1 MLEYIGILEKCPLFD
16 GISAAEYP
24 KMLSCLHAKTRNYRK
39 NEVIFTEGE
48 KVRYI
53 GVVLHGSVQIS
64 RTDYFGN
71 RSILATVET
80 AELFGESFA
89 CAEVAAI
96 PICAEAQTDTTVLL
110 LEFQKLADTNAPV
123 CGLHGKLIFNLLKIT
138 ASKNLLL
145 HQKLE
150 ITAKRTTKEKLMAYL
165 LLQAKKA
172 DSRCFTVPFDRQA
185 LADYLEVDRSGLSVE
200 IGKLR
205 RAGVLKCSKNRFELL
220 KR

>member
-1 MLEYIGILEKCPLFD
+1 MLEYIGIFEKCPLFD
-16 GISAAEYP
+16 GISAAEYS
-24 KMLSCLHAKTRNYRK
+24 KLLACLHAKTRNYRK

-48 KVRYI
+48 KARYI

-110 LEFQKLADTNAPV
+110 LEFQKLSDTNAPV

-172 DSRCFTVPFDRQA
+172 GSRCFTVPFDRQA

-220 KR
+220 K

>member
-24 KMLSCLHAKTRNYRK
+24 NMLSCLHAKAVPYRK
-39 NEVIFTEGE
+39 SEMIFTEGE
-48 KVRYI
+48 KARYI
-53 GVVLHGSVQIS
+53 GVVLNGSVQIS

-71 RSILATVET
+71 RSILATVEST
-80 AELFGESFA
+80 ELFGESFA

-110 LEFQKLADTNAPV
+110 LDFQKIADTNTPV
-123 CGLHGKLIFNLLKIT
+123 CGFHGRLIFNLLKIT
-138 ASKNLLL
+138 ASKNLLF

-150 ITAKRTTKEKLMAYL
+150 ITAKRTTKEKLMTYL

-172 DSRCFTVPFDRQA
+172 GSRCFTVPFDRQA
-185 LADYLEVDRSGLSVE
+185 LADYLEVDRSGLSAE

-205 RAGVLKCSKNRFELL
+205 RAGVLKCTKNRFELL
-220 KR
+220 K

>member
-1 MLEYIGILEKCPLFD
+1 MEYIGILEKCPLFD

-24 KMLSCLHAKTRNYRK
+24 KLLACLHAKTRNYRK
-39 NEVIFTEGE
+39 NEMIFTEGE
-48 KVRYI
+48 KARYI

-185 LADYLEVDRSGLSVE
+185 LADYLEVDRSGLSAE

-220 KR
+220 K

>member
-16 GISAAEYP
+16 GISAAEYT

>member
-1 MLEYIGILEKCPLFD
+1 
-16 GISAAEYP
+16 
-24 KMLSCLHAKTRNYRK
+24 MLSCLHAKTRNYRK

-185 LADYLEVDRSGLSVE
+185 LADYLEIDRSGLSAE

-205 RAGVLKCSKNRFELL
+205 RAGVLKCTKNRFELL
-220 KR
+220 K

>member
-1 MLEYIGILEKCPLFD
+1 M
-16 GISAAEYP
+16 
-24 KMLSCLHAKTRNYRK
+24 
-39 NEVIFTEGE
+39 IFTEGE

>member
-1 MLEYIGILEKCPLFD
+1 MPEYTGIFEKCPLFD

-24 KMLSCLHAKTRNYRK
+24 KVLTCLHAKTRKYRK
-39 NEVIFTEGE
+39 NEVIFAEGE
-48 KVRYI
+48 KARYI
-53 GVVLHGSVQIS
+53 GIVLNGSVQIS

-145 HQKLE
+145 YQKLE

-205 RAGVLKCSKNRFELL
+205 RAGVLKCTKNRFELL
-220 KR
+220 K

>member
-1 MLEYIGILEKCPLFD
+1 MLEYIGIFEKCPLFD
-16 GISAAEYP
+16 GISAAEYS
-24 KMLSCLHAKTRNYRK
+24 KLLACLHAKTRNYRK

-48 KVRYI
+48 KARYI
-53 GVVLHGSVQIS
+53 GVVLTSSVQIS

-172 DSRCFTVPFDRQA
+172 GSRCFAVPFDRQA

-220 KR
+220 K

>member
-1 MLEYIGILEKCPLFD
+1 MQETVGILKKCPLFD
-16 GISAAEYP
+16 GIQPSELP
-24 KMLSCLHAKTRNYRK
+24 KLLSCLDAKTKTYRK
-39 NEVIFTEGE
+39 NAVIFAEGE
-48 KVRYI
+48 KAQYI
-53 GVVLHGSVQIS
+53 GVVLNGSVQIA
-64 RTDYFGN
+64 RTDYYGN
-71 RSILATVET
+71 RSILATVGVG
-80 AELFGESFA
+80 ELFGESFA
-89 CAEVAAI
+89 CAEISAI
-96 PICAEAQTDTTVLL
+96 PVYAEAQTDTTVLL

-150 ITAKRTTKEKLMAYL
+150 ITAKRTTKEKLIAYL

-185 LADYLEVDRSGLSVE
+185 LADYLEVDRSGLSAE

-205 RAGVLKCSKNRFELL
+205 RAGVLKCTKNRFELL
-220 KR
+220 

>member
-1 MLEYIGILEKCPLFD
+1 M
-16 GISAAEYP
+16 
-24 KMLSCLHAKTRNYRK
+24 
-39 NEVIFTEGE
+39 IFTEGE

-110 LEFQKLADTNAPV
+110 LEFQKLADTNAPI

-205 RAGVLKCSKNRFELL
+205 RAGVLKCTKNRFELL
-220 KR
+220 KMRGAEHNMPKI

>member
-1 MLEYIGILEKCPLFD
+1 MPEYTGIFEKCPLFD

>member
-1 MLEYIGILEKCPLFD
+1 MQETVGILEKCPLFD
-16 GISAAEYP
+16 GISAAEYS
-24 KMLSCLHAKTRNYRK
+24 KLLACLHAKTVTYRK
-39 NEVIFTEGE
+39 NEMIFTEGE
-48 KVRYI
+48 KARYI
-53 GVVLHGSVQIS
+53 GVVLNGSVQIA
-64 RTDYFGN
+64 RTDYYGN
-71 RSILATVET
+71 RSILATVEST
-80 AELFGESFA
+80 ELFGESFA

-110 LEFQKLADTNAPV
+110 LDFQKIADTNAPV
-123 CGLHGKLIFNLLKIT
+123 CGFYGKLIFNLLKIT

-172 DSRCFTVPFDRQA
+172 GSQCFTVPFDRQA

-205 RAGVLKCSKNRFELL
+205 RAGVLKCTKNRFELL
-220 KR
+220 

>member
-1 MLEYIGILEKCPLFD
+1 M
-16 GISAAEYP
+16 
-24 KMLSCLHAKTRNYRK
+24 
-39 NEVIFTEGE
+39 
-48 KVRYI
+48 RYI

-110 LEFQKLADTNAPV
+110 LEFQKLADTNAPF

-220 KR
+220 KMRGAEHNMPKI

>member
-1 MLEYIGILEKCPLFD
+1 MLEYIGIFEKCPLFD
-16 GISAAEYP
+16 GISAAEYS
-24 KMLSCLHAKTRNYRK
+24 KLLACLHAKTRNYRK
-39 NEVIFTEGE
+39 NEMIFTEGE
-48 KVRYI
+48 KARYI
-53 GVVLHGSVQIS
+53 GVVLTGSVQIS

-172 DSRCFTVPFDRQA
+172 GSRCFTVPFDRQA

-220 KR
+220 K

>member
-1 MLEYIGILEKCPLFD
+1 M
-16 GISAAEYP
+16 
-24 KMLSCLHAKTRNYRK
+24 
-39 NEVIFTEGE
+39 IFTEGE

-205 RAGVLKCSKNRFELL
+205 RAGVLKCTKNRFELL
-220 KR
+220 KMRGVEHNMPKI

>member
-1 MLEYIGILEKCPLFD
+1 MPEYTGIFEKCPLFD

-24 KMLSCLHAKTRNYRK
+24 KLLDCLHATVKQYRK
-39 NEVIFTEGE
+39 NEVIFAEG
-48 KVRYI
+48 VNARYI
-53 GVVLHGSVQIS
+53 GIVLNGSVQIS

-71 RSILATVET
+71 RSILATVEA

-89 CAEVAAI
+89 CAEVAAT
-96 PICAEAQTDTTVLL
+96 PICAEAKTDTTVLL
-110 LEFQKLADTNAPV
+110 FSFQKLADTNAPI

-138 ASKNLLL
+138 AAKNLLL

-172 DSRCFTVPFDRQA
+172 GSRCFTVPFDRQA
-185 LADYLEVDRSGLSVE
+185 LADYLEIDRSGLSAE

-205 RAGVLKCSKNRFELL
+205 RAGVLKCTKNRFELL
-220 KR
+220 K

>member
-1 MLEYIGILEKCPLFD
+1 MFD
-16 GISAAEYP
+16 GISAAEYS
-24 KMLSCLHAKTRNYRK
+24 KLLACLHAKTRNYRK
-39 NEVIFTEGE
+39 NEMIFTEGE
-48 KVRYI
+48 KARYI

-220 KR
+220 KVRRAEPDMV

>member
-1 MLEYIGILEKCPLFD
+1 MPEYTGIFEKCPLFD

-24 KMLSCLHAKTRNYRK
+24 KVLTCLHAKTRKYRK
-39 NEVIFTEGE
+39 NEVIFAEGE
-48 KVRYI
+48 NARYI

-220 KR
+220 K